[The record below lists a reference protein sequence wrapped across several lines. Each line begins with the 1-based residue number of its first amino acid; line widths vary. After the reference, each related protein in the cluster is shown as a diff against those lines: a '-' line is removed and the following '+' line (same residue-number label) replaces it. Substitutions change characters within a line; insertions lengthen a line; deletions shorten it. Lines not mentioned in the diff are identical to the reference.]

1 MQYAKL
7 HIYYQIVHY
16 SWKGWGL
23 AFEFIYYRKI
33 TLNLYAATGRIES
46 AKVGR
51 LAKFETFS
59 NLFDFYII
67 WKPWVREFQNGII
80 F

>member
-1 MQYAKL
+1 M
-7 HIYYQIVHY
+7 
-16 SWKGWGL
+16 
-23 AFEFIYYRKI
+23 
-33 TLNLYAATGRIES
+33 LNLYAATGRIES

-67 WKPWVREFQNGII
+67 WKPRVREFQNGII